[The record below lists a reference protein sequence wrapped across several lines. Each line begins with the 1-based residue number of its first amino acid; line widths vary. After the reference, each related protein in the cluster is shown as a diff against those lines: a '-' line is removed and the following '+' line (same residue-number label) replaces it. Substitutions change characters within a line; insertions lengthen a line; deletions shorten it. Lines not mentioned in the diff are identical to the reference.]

1 MTTTSRSITLLDGRK
16 LAYDVRG
23 PANAPIVLLSN
34 SLITSYALW
43 DHFTNDLI
51 DHSFR
56 VLRYDQCGHGGS
68 SAPQDPSSTT
78 FITHSNDVAEL
89 LKALN
94 IAKIHAWIGIS
105 MGAATGAI
113 FVTRNPGVVQ
123 KLILSDTITS
133 SPVNAGVPDLFTPR
147 AETAR
152 TDSDGI
158 KKLTE
163 GTLQRWFSEEWR
175 HANPEET
182 ERMRRLMH
190 TTTREGFIACCHALS
205 HESFN
210 LKPLLREIASCIEEA
225 LLVVG
230 EHDANL
236 PETMESMRQEIQAG
250 FGGKQQVRLALVNGA
265 GHVPVIDGKEEF
277 SRVVLDFISHKLL
290 NKI

>member
-1 MTTTSRSITLLDGRK
+1 MTANSGSITLLDGRE
-16 LAYDVRG
+16 LAYDLCG

-34 SLITSYALW
+34 SLMTNYALW
-43 DHFTNDLI
+43 NHFTNELVA
-51 DHSFR
+51 HSFR
-56 VLRYDQCGHGGS
+56 VLRYDPSGHGGS

-105 MGAATGAI
+105 MGAATGTV
-113 FVTRNPGVVQ
+113 FVTQNPGVVQ

-133 SPVNAGVPDLFTPR
+133 SPGNAGVPDLFTPR
-147 AETAR
+147 AEVAR

-175 HANPEET
+175 AANSEET

-190 TTTREGFIACCHALS
+190 TTTKEGFIACCHALA
-205 HESFN
+205 HKSFDLN
-210 LKPLLREIASCIEEA
+210 PLLRNISSCAEEV

-230 EHDANL
+230 ERDANL
-236 PETMESMRQEIQAG
+236 PDTMESMRQEIQAG
-250 FGGKQQVRLALVNGA
+250 FGDKQQIQLAMINGA
-265 GHVPVIDGKEEF
+265 GHVPVIDGREDF
-277 SRVVLDFISHKLL
+277 NRVVLGFISHKLL

>member
-1 MTTTSRSITLLDGRK
+1 MTAASGSITLLDGRK
-16 LAYDVRG
+16 LAYDLRG

-34 SLITSYALW
+34 SLMTSYALW
-43 DHFTNDLI
+43 DHFTNELI
-51 DHSFR
+51 AHRFC
-56 VLRYDQCGHGGS
+56 VLRYDPSGHGGS
-68 SAPQDPSSTT
+68 SPPQDSSSTT

-105 MGAATGAI
+105 MGAATGAV

-133 SPVNAGVPDLFTPR
+133 SPGNAGVPDLFTPR
-147 AETAR
+147 AEVAR

-158 KKLTE
+158 NKLTE

-175 HANPEET
+175 EVNSEEI

-190 TTTREGFIACCHALS
+190 TTTKEGFIACCHALA

-210 LKPLLREIASCIEEA
+210 LNPLLKKIASCVEEV

-230 EHDANL
+230 ERDANL
-236 PETMESMRQEIQAG
+236 PDTMESMRQEIQVG
-250 FGGKQQVRLALVNGA
+250 FGDKQQVQLTLIDGA
-265 GHVPVIDGKEEF
+265 GHVPVIDGREEF